1 MPGPR
6 DATPA
11 APSSPSHA
19 EVVAAASAAVRAVDP
34 EQIREGIARRLIELP
49 CSHLDIALNDNLA
62 PVIRGRVES
71 PEDLAL
77 VQEAGGDLSAGKEP
91 VLAVE
96 VVEAPF
102 CSVLGEVEKVGTRPA
117 GLVLALNRADAN
129 YAAGDFVVVT
139 ITVPA
144 DFAGGYLNVLFV
156 DAAGKVVHLLPNP
169 YLRDT
174 QVHGGQTVR
183 LGVEANER
191 RAGVRDYQ
199 VTPPYGRGMLLA
211 ILSTVPLTGVGRM
224 EVEQVDDLLP
234 VLAAA
239 VARVPPGGLRLSRIA
254 LVTRP

>member
-1 MPGPR
+1 M
-6 DATPA
+6 
-11 APSSPSHA
+11 
-19 EVVAAASAAVRAVDP
+19 AAASAAVRAVDP

-49 CSHLDIALNDNLA
+49 CSHLDVVLNEDLA

-77 VQEAGGDLSAGKEP
+77 VREAGGDLSAGVKP

-102 CSVLGEVEKVGTRPA
+102 CSVLGEVEKIGA
-117 GLVLALNRADAN
+117 GAAGPGIALNRADAN
-129 YAAGDFVVVT
+129 YAAGDYVVVT
-139 ITVPA
+139 VAVPPDLA
-144 DFAGGYLNVLFV
+144 DGYLNVLFV
-156 DAAGKVVHLLPNP
+156 DGAGKVVHLLPNP

-174 QVHGGQTVR
+174 RVHGGQTVR

-199 VTPPYGRGMLLA
+199 VTPPYGRGLLLA
-211 ILSTVPLTGVGRM
+211 ILSTVPLTGVGRA

-234 VLAAA
+234 VLASA
-239 VARVPPGGLRLSRIA
+239 VAEVPPGGLRLSRIA
-254 LVTRP
+254 LVTHP